1 MIIFKKRKV
10 RRIRLLR
17 YSYLLIALIIV
28 SCSKEDI
35 KVKSSGY
42 KEPTK
47 EELRKAMRYHG
58 ILFAE
63 QDDKGEWYFIR
74 NGKRC
79 RLFAHLEN
87 QGS

>member
-1 MIIFKKRKV
+1 
-10 RRIRLLR
+10 
-17 YSYLLIALIIV
+17 
-28 SCSKEDI
+28 
-35 KVKSSGY
+35 
-42 KEPTK
+42 
-47 EELRKAMRYHG
+47 MRYHG

>member
-1 MIIFKKRKV
+1 MW
-10 RRIRLLR
+10 LLR
-17 YSYLLIALIIV
+17 YSYLLIALTIF
-28 SCSKEDI
+28 SCSWGDI
-35 KVKSSGY
+35 KVKPSGY

-63 QDDKGEWYFIR
+63 QDNRGEWYFIR

-79 RLFAHLEN
+79 WLFAHLEDQRGGN
-87 QGS
+87 N